1 MGVPT
6 GAVAM
11 IRPTVQASKVAWTGS
26 QEWPLNLLAVC
37 DMTTVPAINPDAASF
52 VAALDANLADLRMT
66 NVADTLIPWRRAE
79 NALFSQTPGAEKLY
93 VRVKADLSG
102 DANTEYRGYRGCSG
116 DGAEDTGANVVG
128 AATAQFCDLSETG
141 ASDRED
147 LTENGLD
154 LTPNEAMTAGAGI
167 VGNGFSNVGVTD
179 GRLWRLHSDL
189 LLGGADGFTV
199 SVWYKPS
206 VRVTWG
212 VIAELGYFTGNY
224 AFWRLQ
230 WFSDTTNVQA
240 GMRVGRSWWTS
251 AGGTLTVDQW
261 NHLAMVNDVDGRMQL
276 YVNGSPVAS
285 DSAGNLF
292 STPTGGTGQYLGRY
306 NAGNAT
312 YGVWDELLVSS
323 AVWTPEQI
331 VSHYNMI
338 ATPDEWCVCGAEESL
353 ATGRSRPFS
362 QMRCGP
368 RLVIGGVI

>member
-102 DANTEYRGYRGCSG
+102 DANTEYRGYRGSSG
-116 DGAEDTGANVVG
+116 AGGEDTGANVVG
-128 AATAQFCDLSETG
+128 ANTTIFSPMADVEPVTNWAGANLTTRSSDPSGATGYLGNAVYLDGNDTLSAGTHATAS
-141 ASDRED
+141 
-147 LTENGLD
+147 
-154 LTPNEAMTAGAGI
+154 
-167 VGNGFSNVGVTD
+167 
-179 GRLWRLHSDL
+179 
-189 LLGGADGFTV
+189 GFTFAV
-199 SVWYKPS
+199 
-206 VRVTWG
+206 
-212 VIAELGYFTGNY
+212 
-224 AFWRLQ
+224 
-230 WFSDTTNVQA
+230 
-240 GMRVGRSWWTS
+240 
-251 AGGTLTVDQW
+251 
-261 NHLAMVNDVDGRMQL
+261 MVNATTIYRHQILSQWGL
-276 YVNGSPVAS
+276 
-285 DSAGNLF
+285 
-292 STPTGGTGQYLGRY
+292 TG
-306 NAGNAT
+306 AGNASWWFGGYDRQIRYEVYDGTTGYNANTGDWRDYDGEWHLVVGT
-312 YGVWDELLVSS
+312 YHPTAGIEWWMDGVSMASNASARAQTSTIYALTIGAEARNLALPHTGTLDELLFCVGNAWGAEEAVSY
-323 AVWTPEQI
+323 A
-331 VSHYNMI
+331 NMTLAP
-338 ATPDEWCVCGAEESL
+338 ATWCVCGAEEAL